1 MHLGE
6 MMFSFF
12 KKNYHEPVK
21 QQIAEVQ
28 QQPIGPLA
36 IAGEDCDELQNA
48 QGPFG
53 HSFNNPIPVN
63 GLLGAYKYLGKLLS
77 PKGNIVYFHRIGS
90 LDSDV
95 AKNLID
101 AYEVVDMAGGYW
113 DLVFIDMYHPRRSNK
128 APEGYKLKEYNASYG
143 DLPLAYGVDIF
154 CPNFPFDLADAI
166 QSRNNL
172 EVFARKVRERLS
184 AGGQYNRP
192 ESQAMKLAGIKG
204 KIVSMRT

>member
-1 MHLGE
+1 
-6 MMFSFF
+6 MFSFF

-28 QQPIGPLA
+28 KQPIGSLA

-53 HSFNNPIPVN
+53 HSYNNPIPVN
-63 GLLGAYKYLGKLLS
+63 GLLGAYKYLGKLIS
-77 PKGNIVYFHRIGS
+77 PEGNIIYFHRIGS

-95 AKNLID
+95 TKNLID
-101 AYEVVDMAGGYW
+101 VYEIMDMTGSYW
-113 DLVFIDMYHPRRSNK
+113 DVIFIDMYHPRRSNK

-143 DLPLAYGVDIF
+143 DLPFAYGVDIF

-166 QSRNNL
+166 QNRNKL
-172 EVFARKVRERLS
+172 EVFARKVQEGIS
-184 AGGQYNRP
+184 FDGQYDKP
-192 ESQAMKLAGIKG
+192 KSQTMKLAALQS